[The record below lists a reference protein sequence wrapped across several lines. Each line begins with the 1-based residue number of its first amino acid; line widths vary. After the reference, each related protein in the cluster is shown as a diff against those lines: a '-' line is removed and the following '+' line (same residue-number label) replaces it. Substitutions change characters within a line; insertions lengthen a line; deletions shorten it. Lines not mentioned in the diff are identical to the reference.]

1 MLPLLGIPVKTY
13 LTLTIA
19 GLAMGMLLF
28 LIASGVSIIFGLMD
42 VLNFAHGALFA
53 WGAYVGF
60 SVFGWLREWVEA
72 DSVLQNFGVFLVA
85 ILAAMVA
92 VAVLGIILERVI
104 VRRVYGNHLFQILI
118 TFGATIVLVELIRVF
133 WGPNDE
139 VMTVP
144 LTFRGNWDIFDIIIA
159 RYRIICI
166 LIGIIVYA
174 VIQLILKKTK
184 LGTIVRAGVENLEMV
199 QAMGHNIFLLFT
211 GVFAVGAGLAALGGL
226 SMSIFSLQ
234 VYPDMG
240 STYLLFAFIVV
251 IIGGLGKCNRFPGG
265 CPHRRAFLQLRGLSG
280 PLGRRRRQHYN
291 YDYYPSHSA
300 DRAVCGREIERVA
313 SCGFR
318 VSGYELRVGSG
329 YWMLDAICW
338 VMVTGYLT

>member
-1 MLPLLGIPVKTY
+1 MAESVLRRWNRELTIAGAIVLLLLPLIGIQPKTY

-28 LIASGVSIIFGLMD
+28 LVASGVSIIFGLMD

-60 SVFGWLREWVEA
+60 SVFKYLMKWVVVN
-72 DSVLQNFGVFLVA
+72 SVLKNLAVFSIA
-85 ILAAMVA
+85 IVAAMLA
-92 VAVLGIILERVI
+92 VALVGILLERVL

-144 LTFRGNWDIFDIIIA
+144 LTFAGSWNIMDVIIYK
-159 RYRIICI
+159 YRVICI
-166 LIGIIVYA
+166 VIGLIVYG
-174 VIQLILKKTK
+174 VLQLILKKTK
-184 LGTIVRAGVENLEMV
+184 LGTIVRAGVENKDMV
-199 QAMGHNIFLLFT
+199 QAMGHNIYLLFT

-226 SMSIFSLQ
+226 AMSLFSLQ

-251 IIGGLGKCNRFPGG
+251 IIGGLGSVTGSLVG
-265 CPHRRAFLQLRGLSG
+265 ALIVGLV
-280 PLGRRRRQHYN
+280 YN
-291 YDYYPSHSA
+291 Y
-300 DRAVCGREIERVA
+300 VA
-313 SCGFR
+313 YLVPWAAAGVNILIMIIILLIR
-318 VSGYELRVGSG
+318 P
-329 YWMLDAICW
+329 
-338 VMVTGYLT
+338 TGLFAAGK

>member
-1 MLPLLGIPVKTY
+1 VSQIATRRWSTEHTIVAVAAILLMLPLLRIPVKIY

-60 SVFGWLREWVEA
+60 SVFEWLIKWVEA
-72 DSVLQNFGVFLVA
+72 DSVLQNLGVFLVA
-85 ILAAMVA
+85 ILAATAA
-92 VAVLGIILERVI
+92 VAVLGIILERII

-139 VMTVP
+139 VMSVP

-166 LIGIIVYA
+166 LIGIVVYA
-174 VIQLILKKTK
+174 VLQLILKKTR
-184 LGTIVRAGVENLEMV
+184 LGTIVRAGVENREMV

-211 GVFAVGAGLAALGGL
+211 GVFAAGAALAALGGL

-251 IIGGLGKCNRFPGG
+251 IIGGLGSVTGSLVG
-265 CPHRRAFLQLRGLSG
+265 ALIVGLS
-280 PLGRRRRQHYN
+280 YN
-291 YDYYPSHSA
+291 Y
-300 DRAVCGREIERVA
+300 VA
-313 SCGFR
+313 YLVPWAAAGVNILIMIVILLIR
-318 VSGYELRVGSG
+318 P
-329 YWMLDAICW
+329 
-338 VMVTGYLT
+338 TGLFAAGK

>member
-1 MLPLLGIPVKTY
+1 MSPTKTKRWSTEHTIVAVAAVLLMLPLLGIPIKIY

-60 SVFGWLREWVEA
+60 TVFGWLRAWVEA
-72 DSVLQNFGVFLVA
+72 DSVFQNLGVFLVA

-92 VAVLGIILERVI
+92 VAILGMILERII

-118 TFGATIVLVELIRVF
+118 TFGATIVLVELIRVV

-139 VMTVP
+139 VMAVP

-159 RYRIICI
+159 KYRIICI
-166 LIGIIVYA
+166 LTGILVYA
-174 VIQLILKKTK
+174 TIQLILKKTK
-184 LGTIVRAGVENLEMV
+184 IGTIVRAGVENREMV

-211 GVFAVGAGLAALGGL
+211 GVFAVGASLAALGGL

-251 IIGGLGKCNRFPGG
+251 IIGGLGSVTGSLVG
-265 CPHRRAFLQLRGLSG
+265 ALIVGLA
-280 PLGRRRRQHYN
+280 YN
-291 YDYYPSHSA
+291 Y
-300 DRAVCGREIERVA
+300 VA
-313 SCGFR
+313 YLVPWAAAG
-318 VSGYELRVGSG
+318 VNIII
-329 YWMLDAICW
+329 MIAILLIRP
-338 VMVTGYLT
+338 TGLFAAGK

>member
-1 MLPLLGIPVKTY
+1 MPEIVLKRWTNQLIIAGVGLFILLPLLGMPAKTY

-60 SVFGWLREWVEA
+60 SVFGRLRGWLEA
-72 DSVLQNFGVFLVA
+72 DSALQNFAVFFVA
-85 ILAAMVA
+85 ILAAMAA
-92 VAVLGIILERVI
+92 VAGLGIILERVI

-118 TFGATIVLVELIRVF
+118 TFGVTIVLVELIRVF

-139 VMTVP
+139 VMIVP
-144 LTFRGNWDIFDIIIA
+144 RTFRGNWDVFDIIIA
-159 RYRIICI
+159 KYRIICI
-166 LIGIIVYA
+166 FIGIAVYT

-184 LGTIVRAGVENLEMV
+184 LGTIVRAGVENREMV

-226 SMSIFSLQ
+226 AMSIFSLQ

-251 IIGGLGKCNRFPGG
+251 IIGGLGSVTGSLVG
-265 CPHRRAFLQLRGLSG
+265 ALIVGLS
-280 PLGRRRRQHYN
+280 YN
-291 YDYYPSHSA
+291 Y
-300 DRAVCGREIERVA
+300 VA
-313 SCGFR
+313 YLVPWAAAG
-318 VSGYELRVGSG
+318 VNIL
-329 YWMLDAICW
+329 I
-338 VMVTGYLT
+338 MVIILLIRPTGLFAAGK

>member
-1 MLPLLGIPVKTY
+1 MSETAIKRWNKELTIVGAIILFMLPLLGIPLKTY

-60 SVFGWLREWVEA
+60 SVFGRLREWVEA
-72 DSVLQNFGVFLVA
+72 ESVLQNFGVFLVA

-92 VAVLGIILERVI
+92 VALLGIILERVI

-144 LTFRGNWDIFDIIIA
+144 QTFRGNWDIFDIIIA
-159 RYRIICI
+159 KYRVICI
-166 LIGIIVYA
+166 FIGIAVYT

-184 LGTIVRAGVENLEMV
+184 IGTIVRAGVENLEMV

-211 GVFAVGAGLAALGGL
+211 GVFAVGAALAALGGL

-240 STYLLFAFIVV
+240 STFLLFAFIVV
-251 IIGGLGKCNRFPGG
+251 IIGGLGSITGSLVG
-265 CPHRRAFLQLRGLSG
+265 ALIVGLS
-280 PLGRRRRQHYN
+280 YN
-291 YDYYPSHSA
+291 Y
-300 DRAVCGREIERVA
+300 VA
-313 SCGFR
+313 YLVPWAAAGVNIIIMIIILLIR
-318 VSGYELRVGSG
+318 P
-329 YWMLDAICW
+329 
-338 VMVTGYLT
+338 TGLFAAGK

>member
-1 MLPLLGIPVKTY
+1 MAESVLRRWSQEFTLIGAAVLFLLPLIGIPPKTY

-28 LIASGVSIIFGLMD
+28 LVASGVSIIFGLMD

-60 SVFGWLREWVEA
+60 SVFNLLMPWVVA
-72 DSVLQNFGVFLVA
+72 DSVFQNLAVFFIA
-85 ILAAMVA
+85 MTAAMLVVA
-92 VAVLGIILERVI
+92 LLGIVLERVI

-144 LTFRGNWDIFDIIIA
+144 LKFRGNWDIMDVIVY
-159 RYRIICI
+159 RYRAICI
-166 LIGIIVYA
+166 LMGLIIYGVL
-174 VIQLILKKTK
+174 QLVLKKTK
-184 LGTIVRAGVENLEMV
+184 LGTIVRAGVEDRDMV
-199 QAMGHNIFLLFT
+199 QAMGHNIYLLFT
-211 GVFAVGAGLAALGGL
+211 GVFAVGAALAALGGL
-226 SMSIFSLQ
+226 AMSVFSLQ

-251 IIGGLGKCNRFPGG
+251 IIGGLGSVTGSLVG
-265 CPHRRAFLQLRGLSG
+265 ALIVGLT
-280 PLGRRRRQHYN
+280 YN
-291 YDYYPSHSA
+291 Y
-300 DRAVCGREIERVA
+300 VA
-313 SCGFR
+313 YLVPWAAAGVNILIMIIILLIR
-318 VSGYELRVGSG
+318 P
-329 YWMLDAICW
+329 
-338 VMVTGYLT
+338 TGLFLAGE